1 MIDDRLVEAAQ
12 LGVRYDLLS
21 GKERQELEALR
32 AMREAILDLDEWN
45 ISSPAFDA
53 GYNRCLEDVRRI
65 VSDHSPIE
73 GL

>member
-45 ISSPAFDA
+45 ISSPAFDD
-53 GYNRCLEDVRRI
+53 GYNSCRTAVRRI
-65 VSDHSPIE
+65 VSDHSPGE
-73 GL
+73 GV